1 MRMRRILS
9 RVVITWS
16 EDTGGRR
23 YILIILS
30 CLAGYSDS
38 VQIVHL

>member
-9 RVVITWS
+9 RVGITWS
-16 EDTGGRR
+16 EETGGRR
-23 YILIILS
+23 YILVILS
-30 CLAGYSDS
+30 CLPGYSES